1 MLRFATELDGEQVV
15 PEAAVFFC
23 EALAR
28 LNAVQFA
35 REDPGASPCCAKCGG
50 CELDVA
56 APLAD
61 ARRMLA
67 AGRAHP
73 ASIVAY
79 AMGRELAAGHVCRVV
94 LDGEAL
100 ALERDDGE
108 RIDPLA
114 KYQNREEC
122 SCSHGHASPSD
133 ETEDRPAPTDG

>member
-1 MLRFATELDGEQVV
+1 VLRFATEIDGEHVV

-28 LNAVQFA
+28 LNALQFA
-35 REDPGASPCCAKCGG
+35 REAPSTSPCCAKCGG
-50 CELDVA
+50 CELDLA

-79 AMGRELAAGHVCRVV
+79 AMGRELAAGHTCRVV
-94 LDGEAL
+94 LDGASL
-100 ALERDDGE
+100 ALEREDGE
-108 RIDPLA
+108 RLDPLE
-114 KYQNREEC
+114 KYRNHQEC
-122 SCSHGHASPSD
+122 SCSHGHAIGSQ
-133 ETEDRPAPTDG
+133 ETHDRSAAE